1 MRKVSGVI
9 LGLIC
14 LLVPQTVASGS
25 VVPDEQ
31 WFAPVDRSRGGLV
44 GFEFSEGFEFQ
55 RITTNLSP
63 NFPPGMQIF
72 NSDGT
77 SNLPKV
83 CNGVKDSGCSKAI
96 GFTYHAVFPVC
107 DDTRKLDCIEALW
120 AEVDGKRTYGNYVE
134 SIPAK
139 PTTPYSD
146 EGSRNLIL
154 GSTPS
159 VWQIP
164 GVTHGGGK
172 DIYVVNTLI
181 AQGSESVEGS
191 VQFGTSGKF
200 SAAISPV
207 NVVKGNYPAVIAGRE
222 YPTGDEY
229 RVCATSGDNKCALKQ
244 AFPAG
249 TRFGL
254 SIKMSQPPLGWLH
267 GRFKAPV
274 AALEKIQGGARISLT
289 GEPVQI
295 PFISGMF
302 PLTDYPAE
310 FQQSHREDNGL
321 VLMKKRGG
329 TAATYGLNP
338 GVAGENNVVYQP
350 SLSGTTSSLRLVL
363 PLTKDKSAVEP
374 SIWKV
379 STLAYFE
386 NYSAGICVKG
396 ANKLAGIVS
405 TNSTTYSD
413 GPPDLDP
420 TTKTLD
426 YELASAHYTSKGE
439 EFLGTYDLVLDAQ
452 VARCIYGFSK
462 TPTSAT
468 VSIVKNGAVEKV
480 STTTLIEK
488 NGWLSLSAYGF
499 TYSSPK
505 ISVKLLQAKQEEPT
519 KVSNNSSATRV
530 VKKSESKAIN
540 CIRGASKKQVK
551 GANPKCP
558 KGYKQVK

>member
-1 MRKVSGVI
+1 MRRIVPAIV
-9 LGLIC
+9 IC
-14 LLVPQTVASGS
+14 LATSLISPSAFSAAT
-25 VVPDEQ
+25 PDEQ

-83 CNGVKDSGCSKAI
+83 CNGVKDPGCAQAI

-107 DDTRKLDCIEALW
+107 DEMRKLDCIEALW
-120 AEVDGKRTYGNYVE
+120 AEIDGKRVLGKFLE
-134 SIPAK
+134 HIPAK

-146 EGSRNLIL
+146 EGSRDLIL

-172 DIYVVNTLI
+172 DTYVVNTLI
-181 AQGSESVEGS
+181 AQATESVDS
-191 VQFGTSGKF
+191 TVQFGTGGKF
-200 SAAISPV
+200 SAGISPV
-207 NVVKGNYPAVIAGRE
+207 NVVGGNYPAVIAGRE
-222 YPTGDEY
+222 HPTGDEY

-244 AFPAG
+244 SFPVG
-249 TRFGL
+249 IRFGL

-274 AALEKIQGGARISLT
+274 AALEKIQGGVRISLT

-295 PFISGMF
+295 PFIAGMF
-302 PLTDYPAE
+302 PLTDYSVE
-310 FQQSHREDNGL
+310 FQKSHREDNGL

-338 GVAGENNVVYQP
+338 GVAGENNFVYQP

-363 PLTKDKSAVEP
+363 PLTKDKSAAEP

-413 GPPDLDP
+413 GPPNLDP
-420 TTKTLD
+420 NTKTLD
-426 YELASAHYTSKGE
+426 YELASAHYTSRGE

-468 VSIVKNGAVEKV
+468 VSIVKDGAVEKV
-480 STTTLIEK
+480 STTTLMEK
-488 NGWLSLSAYGF
+488 DGWLSLAAYGF
-499 TYSSPK
+499 TFSSPK
-505 ISVKLLQAKQEEPT
+505 ISVKLNQAPEEAPAKVISAAPT
-519 KVSNNSSATRV
+519 NPVL
-530 VKKSESKAIN
+530 KKP
-540 CIRGASKKQVK
+540 ASKTISCLRGSSKKIVK
-551 GANPKCP
+551 GVNPKCP
-558 KGYKQVK
+558 KGYKLIK

>member
-83 CNGVKDSGCSKAI
+83 CNGVKDPGCSKAI
-96 GFTYHAVFPVC
+96 GFIYHAVFPVC

-146 EGSRNLIL
+146 EGSRDLIL

-172 DIYVVNTLI
+172 DTYAVNTLI
-181 AQGSESVEGS
+181 AQGSDSVEGS

-207 NVVKGNYPAVIAGRE
+207 NIVKGNYPALIAGRE

-244 AFPAG
+244 SFPVG
-249 TRFGL
+249 TRFGV

-274 AALEKIQGGARISLT
+274 AALEKIQGGVRLSLT

-295 PFISGMF
+295 PFIAGMF

-321 VLMKKRGG
+321 ILTKKRGG
-329 TAATYGLNP
+329 TIAAYGYFMQGS
-338 GVAGENNVVYQP
+338 GVPNIVYQP
-350 SLSGTTSSLRLVL
+350 TLSGTTTSLRLVL
-363 PLTKDKSAVEP
+363 PLLQDRSSVEP
-374 SIWKV
+374 SIWKF

-396 ANKLAGIVS
+396 ANRLAGIIS

-413 GPPDLDP
+413 GPPDLDVK
-420 TTKTLD
+420 TKSLD

-480 STTTLIEK
+480 STTTLTEK
-488 NGWLSLSAYGF
+488 DGWLSLAAYGF
-499 TYSSPK
+499 TFSSPK
-505 ISVKLLQAKQEEPT
+505 ISVKLNQPADEAPAKLESAVTATPVTKKPT
-519 KVSNNSSATRV
+519 SKTIYCSRGST
-530 VKKSESKAIN
+530 KKA
-540 CIRGASKKQVK
+540 VK
-551 GANPKCP
+551 GLSPKCP
-558 KGYKQVK
+558 KGYKLVK